1 VFSVP
6 YLVAMMRGLYQIDS
20 LAYVNDAGDLA
31 RDVDPE
37 GPEAQSSF
45 GCRYGCAIFE
55 LTKR

>member
-1 VFSVP
+1 
-6 YLVAMMRGLYQIDS
+6 MMRGLYQIDS